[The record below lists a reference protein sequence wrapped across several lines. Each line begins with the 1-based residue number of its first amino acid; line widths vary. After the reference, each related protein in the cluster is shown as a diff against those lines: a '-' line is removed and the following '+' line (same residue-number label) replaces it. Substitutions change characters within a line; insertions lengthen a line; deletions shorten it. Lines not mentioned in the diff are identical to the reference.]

1 MDLLLTA
8 IGLALIILGI
18 ILVTISLAS
27 ARARIRGGGL
37 ILIGPFPIIF
47 GDRSM
52 ASILLVVGMFLVF
65 IMLLL
70 GIILGMGGGLT

>member
-8 IGLALIILGI
+8 IGLALIMLGI
-18 ILVTISLAS
+18 LLVMISLAS

-52 ASILLVVGMFLVF
+52 VLILLVVGMFLVF

-70 GIILGMGGGLT
+70 GITLGLGGA